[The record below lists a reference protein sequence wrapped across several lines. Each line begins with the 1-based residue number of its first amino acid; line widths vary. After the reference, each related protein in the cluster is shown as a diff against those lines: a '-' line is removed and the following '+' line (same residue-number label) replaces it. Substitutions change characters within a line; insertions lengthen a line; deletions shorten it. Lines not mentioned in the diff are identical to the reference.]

1 MENIK
6 KKRIYKNFFEL
17 NIKFDKKNES
27 TEIKEN
33 YVFNGNSVSAIC
45 YNEKLKL
52 FYFIKQFRPTYYFSK
67 LSSSPLEIVAG
78 GINKNETSR
87 EAIKREIQ
95 EELGVKPLVLKKLDT
110 LIIAP
115 DILEEM
121 TDIYLAKVPE
131 IKNFKI
137 SNPQEGEFI
146 KIIPLKKNDIDKL
159 LKSNKPQNIVTK
171 YILFKIKE
179 LKI

>member
-95 EELGVKPLVLKKLDT
+95 EELGAVSYTHLT
-110 LIIAP
+110 LP
-115 DILEEM
+115 
-121 TDIYLAKVPE
+121 
-131 IKNFKI
+131 
-137 SNPQEGEFI
+137 
-146 KIIPLKKNDIDKL
+146 
-159 LKSNKPQNIVTK
+159 TK
-171 YILFKIKE
+171 A
-179 LKI
+179 